1 MAVAA
6 DVTRRI
12 PAGWYPDRSDR
23 SRRQWFDGTAWTNY
37 FSAVPQRA
45 LSLVPDLEAD
55 PEFSYSLDLPFE
67 SHSAPT
73 ASREIAP
80 KPTDEVVVEYSTG
93 SPHSLR
99 NAITFRDR
107 VPAVLISS
115 LVVGNVLVLGVL
127 SRIL

>member
-1 MAVAA
+1 MTVTA

-12 PAGWYPDRSDR
+12 PAGWYPDRNDR
-23 SRRQWFDGTAWTNY
+23 SRRQWFDGSAWTSY

-45 LSLVPDLEAD
+45 LSLVPDLESD

-67 SHSAPT
+67 SHAAPV
-73 ASREIAP
+73 APREIAP
-80 KPTDEVVVEYSTG
+80 EPVNEVVVEYSPV
-93 SPHSLR
+93 SRHSLR

-107 VPAVLISS
+107 VPAVVLSG
-115 LVVGNVLVLGVL
+115 LVVGNVVVLGVL